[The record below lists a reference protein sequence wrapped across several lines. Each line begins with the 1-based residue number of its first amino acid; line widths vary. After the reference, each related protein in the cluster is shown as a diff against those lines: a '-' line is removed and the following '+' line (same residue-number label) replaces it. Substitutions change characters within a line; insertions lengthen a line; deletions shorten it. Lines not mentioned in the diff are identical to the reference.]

1 MTPDRYYLGVDGGG
15 TKCRARLRA
24 ADGTL
29 LGEGLGGPANI
40 RLGLDRAWSSILE
53 ATHAALAQAGLDASI
68 FPRLHVGL
76 GLAGIV
82 TPTDSIRTRAAG
94 PAFAC
99 LAAETDAHAAC
110 LGAFSGRDGAIL
122 IAGTGSAGYA
132 LIGGRGHAVGGWGFE
147 VSDEGSGASIGR
159 EAIRLALRAHD
170 NLAPETGLTRQ
181 IRDRLGGTPAAVVG
195 WVNDAGPADYGRLAP
210 DVLAHAA
217 KGDAVACSII
227 SGAAKE
233 LETYI
238 RHLHALG
245 APNLCLMGGL
255 SAPLTP
261 WLSPWA
267 RSLLV
272 EPEGDA
278 LEGALLMARQAAP
291 RDITQRPIAKSA
303 LP

>member
-1 MTPDRYYLGVDGGG
+1 MISDRYYLGVDGGG

-40 RLGLDRAWSSILE
+40 RLGLDRAWASIME
-53 ATHAALAQAGLDASI
+53 AIQAALAQAGLDAAV

-82 TPTDSIRTRAAG
+82 TAADSVRTRAAA
-94 PAFAC
+94 PRFASVS
-99 LAAETDAHAAC
+99 AETDAHAAC

-132 LIGGRGHAVGGWGFE
+132 LINGQGHAVGGWGFE

-159 EAIRLALRAHD
+159 EAIRVALRAHD

-181 IRDRLGGTPAAVVG
+181 IRQRLGGSPAAIVA
-195 WVNDAGPADYGRLAP
+195 WVNDAGPADYGRLVP

-217 KGDAVACSII
+217 KGDVVACTII
-227 SGAAKE
+227 AKAAKE

-245 APNLCLMGGL
+245 APHLCLMGGL

-267 RSLLV
+267 RSLLAA
-272 EPEGDA
+272 PEGDA
-278 LEGALLMARQAAP
+278 LEGALLMARLNIP
-291 RDITQRPIAKSA
+291 SPIAKSA

>member
-1 MTPDRYYLGVDGGG
+1 MTSEHFYLGVDGGG
-15 TKCRARLRA
+15 TKCRARLRT
-24 ADGTL
+24 ADGLL

-40 RLGLDRAWSSILE
+40 RLGLDRAWSSILD
-53 ATHAALAQAGLDASI
+53 AIQKALAQAGLDASA
-68 FPRLHVGL
+68 FARLHVGM

-82 TPTDSIRTRAAG
+82 TPADRVRTRATA
-94 PAFAC
+94 PTFAS
-99 LAAETDAHAAC
+99 LSTETDAHTAC

-132 LIGGRGHAVGGWGFE
+132 LINGQGHAVGGWGFE

-159 EAIRLALRAHD
+159 EAIRVALRAHD
-170 NLAPETGLTRQ
+170 NLSPETGLTRQ
-181 IRDRLGGTPAAVVG
+181 VRQRLGGSPAAIIA
-195 WVNDAGPADYGRLAP
+195 WVNDAGPADYGHLAP

-217 KGDAVACSII
+217 QGDAVACAILAK
-227 SGAAKE
+227 AAKE
-233 LETYI
+233 LEVYI

-245 APNLCLMGGL
+245 APHLCLMGGL
-255 SAPLTP
+255 STPLTP

-278 LEGALLMARQAAP
+278 LEGALLMAR
-291 RDITQRPIAKSA
+291 RNTHLPIAKSA
-303 LP
+303 LS

>member
-1 MTPDRYYLGVDGGG
+1 MTSDHYYLGVDGGG

-24 ADGTL
+24 SDGTL

-40 RLGLDRAWSSILE
+40 RLGLDRAWASILE
-53 ATHAALAQAGLDASI
+53 AIRAALAQAGLDAGA
-68 FPRLHVGL
+68 FPRLHVGM

-82 TPTDSIRTRAAG
+82 TSADGVRTRAAA
-94 PAFAC
+94 PAFAS
-99 LAAETDAHAAC
+99 LSAETDAHTAC
-110 LGAFSGRDGAIL
+110 LGAFSGQDGAIL

-147 VSDEGSGASIGR
+147 VSDEGSGAAIGR
-159 EAIRLALRAHD
+159 EAIRVALRAHD
-170 NLAPETGLTRQ
+170 SLAPETGLTRQ
-181 IRDRLGGTPAAVVG
+181 IRQRLGGSPAAIVS
-195 WVNDAGPADYGRLAP
+195 WVNDAGPADYGHLAP

-217 KGDAVACSII
+217 RGDLVACTILSK
-227 SGAAKE
+227 AARE

-245 APNLCLMGGL
+245 AARLCLMGGMA
-255 SAPLTP
+255 APLTP

-272 EPEGDA
+272 APEGDA
-278 LEGALLMARQAAP
+278 LEGALLMARQNIP
-291 RDITQRPIAKSA
+291 SPIAKSA